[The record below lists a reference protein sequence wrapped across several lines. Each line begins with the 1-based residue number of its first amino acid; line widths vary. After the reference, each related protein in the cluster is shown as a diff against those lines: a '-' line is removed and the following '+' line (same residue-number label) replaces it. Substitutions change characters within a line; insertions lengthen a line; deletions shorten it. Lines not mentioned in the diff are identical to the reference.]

1 MTDQLP
7 LSEVII
13 TAKQKL
19 SSASACLN
27 DSAAFNAAIAEFDMW
42 LSKHKE
48 LISASAPA
56 QVNESQEI
64 NQLIHQLTR
73 LELQARY
80 NISLVSDMQGYI
92 HGQLDDTTTPHTP
105 YRR

>member
-1 MTDQLP
+1 MTEQLP
-7 LSEVII
+7 LSEVIV

-42 LSKHKE
+42 LSKHRE

-56 QVNESQEI
+56 QMHEREEI
-64 NQLIHQLTR
+64 NQLIRQVTR

-80 NISLVSDMQGYI
+80 NMSLVSDMQGYI
-92 HGQLDDTTTPHTP
+92 HGQLEDTTTPHTP

>member
-1 MTDQLP
+1 MTVQLP
-7 LSEVII
+7 LSEVIV

-19 SSASACLN
+19 SSVSACLN
-27 DSAAFNAAIAEFDMW
+27 DSAAFYAAVAEFDNW

-48 LISASAPA
+48 LISTSAPG
-56 QVNESQEI
+56 QVNEREEI
-64 NQLIHQLTR
+64 RQLIHQVTR

-92 HGQLDDTTTPHTP
+92 HGQLEDTTTPPTP
-105 YRR
+105 YYR

>member
-1 MTDQLP
+1 MTEQLP
-7 LSEVII
+7 LSEVIF

-27 DSAAFNAAIAEFDMW
+27 DSAAFNAAIAEFDIW

-48 LISASAPA
+48 LISASALG
-56 QVNESQEI
+56 QINEREEI
-64 NQLIHQLTR
+64 NQLIHQVTR
-73 LELQARY
+73 LELQAHY
-80 NISLVSDMQGYI
+80 NISLVSDMQSYI
-92 HGQLDDTTTPHTP
+92 HGQLEDTTIPHTP

>member
-7 LSEVII
+7 LSEVIV

-19 SSASACLN
+19 SSVSDCLN
-27 DSAAFNAAIAEFDMW
+27 NSAAFHAAIAEFDKW

-48 LISASAPA
+48 LISASAPG
-56 QVNESQEI
+56 QVNEREEI
-64 NQLIHQLTR
+64 NQLIHQVTR

-92 HGQLDDTTTPHTP
+92 HGQLEHTTISLSP
-105 YRR
+105 YIR

>member
-1 MTDQLP
+1 MIVQLP
-7 LSEVII
+7 LSEVIA
-13 TAKQKL
+13 TAKEKL

-27 DSAAFNAAIAEFDMW
+27 DSSAFSSAIAEFDSW
-42 LSKHKE
+42 LSEHKE
-48 LISASAPA
+48 LISAPVPE
-56 QVNESQEI
+56 QVNELEEI
-64 NQLIHQLTR
+64 SQLIHQVTR

-92 HGQLDDTTTPHTP
+92 HGQLEDTITPHTP

>member
-1 MTDQLP
+1 MTVQLP
-7 LSEVII
+7 LSEVIS
-13 TAKQKL
+13 TAKEKL

-27 DSAAFNAAIAEFDMW
+27 DSSAFSSAIAEFDSW
-42 LSKHKE
+42 LSEHKE
-48 LISASAPA
+48 LISAPAPE
-56 QVNESQEI
+56 QVNELEEI
-64 NQLIHQLTR
+64 SQLIHQVTR

-92 HGQLDDTTTPHTP
+92 HGQLENTTTPHAT

>member
-7 LSEVII
+7 LSEVIL

-27 DSAAFNAAIAEFDMW
+27 DSSAFNAAIAEFDMW

-48 LISASAPA
+48 LISASAPG
-56 QVNESQEI
+56 QVNEREEI
-64 NQLIHQLTR
+64 NQLIHQVTR

-80 NISLVSDMQGYI
+80 NISLVSDMRGYI
-92 HGQLDDTTTPHTP
+92 HSQLEDTTTPHTP

>member
-1 MTDQLP
+1 MTEQLP
-7 LSEVII
+7 LSEVIS

-27 DSAAFNAAIAEFDMW
+27 DSVAFNAAIAEFDMW
-42 LSKHKE
+42 LSKHKA
-48 LISASAPA
+48 LISACALG
-56 QVNESQEI
+56 QTNEREEI
-64 NQLIHQLTR
+64 NQLIHQVTR

-92 HGQLDDTTTPHTP
+92 HGQLEDATTPHTP

>member
-1 MTDQLP
+1 MTEQLP
-7 LSEVII
+7 LSEVIA

-19 SSASACLN
+19 SSVSACLN
-27 DSAAFNAAIAEFDMW
+27 DSSAFNAAIAEFDIW

-48 LISASAPA
+48 LISASAPG
-56 QVNESQEI
+56 QVSEREEI
-64 NQLIHQLTR
+64 NQLIHQVTR

-92 HGQLDDTTTPHTP
+92 HGQLEDTTIPHTP

>member
-7 LSEVII
+7 LSEVIF

-19 SSASACLN
+19 SRVSACLN
-27 DSAAFNAAIAEFDMW
+27 DSAAFYAAITEFDMW
-42 LSKHKE
+42 LSKQKE
-48 LISASAPA
+48 LISASAPG
-56 QVNESQEI
+56 QMNEREEI
-64 NQLIHQLTR
+64 NQLIHQVTR

-92 HGQLDDTTTPHTP
+92 RGQLEDTTTPFTP
-105 YRR
+105 YGR

>member
-7 LSEVII
+7 LSEVLL

-19 SSASACLN
+19 SRASACLN
-27 DSAAFNAAIAEFDMW
+27 DSTAFNAAIAEFDMW
-42 LSKHKE
+42 LSEHKG
-48 LISASAPA
+48 LISASAPG
-56 QVNESQEI
+56 QVNEREEI
-64 NQLIHQLTR
+64 NQLIHQVTR

-92 HGQLDDTTTPHTP
+92 HGQLEDTTNPHTP

>member
-1 MTDQLP
+1 MTVQLP
-7 LSEVII
+7 LFEVIL

-42 LSKHKE
+42 LSKHKDI
-48 LISASAPA
+48 ISASVPG
-56 QVNESQEI
+56 QVNESEEI
-64 NQLIHQLTR
+64 NQLIKQMTR
-73 LELQARY
+73 LELQARF

-92 HGQLDDTTTPHTP
+92 HGQLEDTTPINTP
-105 YRR
+105 YHR

>member
-1 MTDQLP
+1 MTEQLP
-7 LSEVII
+7 LSEVIF

-27 DSAAFNAAIAEFDMW
+27 DSTAFNAAIAEFDMW

-48 LISASAPA
+48 LISASASG
-56 QVNESQEI
+56 QVNEREEI
-64 NQLIHQLTR
+64 NQLIHQMTR

-80 NISLVSDMQGYI
+80 NISLVSEMQSYI
-92 HGQLDDTTTPHTP
+92 HGQLEDTTTAHTSY
-105 YRR
+105 YR

>member
-1 MTDQLP
+1 MTEQLP
-7 LSEVII
+7 LSEVIS

-27 DSAAFNAAIAEFDMW
+27 DSSAFKDAIAEFDMW
-42 LSKHKE
+42 LSEHKA
-48 LISASAPA
+48 LISASAPG
-56 QVNESQEI
+56 QMNEREEI
-64 NQLIHQLTR
+64 NQLIHQVTR
-73 LELQARY
+73 LELQARH

-92 HGQLDDTTTPHTP
+92 HGQLEDTTNPHTP

>member
-1 MTDQLP
+1 MTEQLP
-7 LSEVII
+7 LSEVIV

-27 DSAAFNAAIAEFDMW
+27 DSVAFNAAIAEFDMW
-42 LSKHKE
+42 LSKHKA
-48 LISASAPA
+48 LISACAPG
-56 QVNESQEI
+56 QVNEREEI
-64 NQLIHQLTR
+64 NQLIHQVTR

-92 HGQLDDTTTPHTP
+92 RGQLEDTTPPHTP
-105 YRR
+105 YGR

>member
-48 LISASAPA
+48 LISASAQG
-56 QVNESQEI
+56 QVNEREEI
-64 NQLIHQLTR
+64 NQLIHQMTR

-80 NISLVSDMQGYI
+80 NMSLVSDMQGYI
-92 HGQLDDTTTPHTP
+92 HGQLGDTTTPHTP

>member
-1 MTDQLP
+1 MTEQLP
-7 LSEVII
+7 LSEVIC

-27 DSAAFNAAIAEFDMW
+27 DSAAFNAAIAEFDIW
-42 LSKHKE
+42 LSKHKA
-48 LISASAPA
+48 LISASASG
-56 QVNESQEI
+56 QMNEREEI
-64 NQLIHQLTR
+64 NQLIHQVTR
-73 LELQARY
+73 LELQARH

-92 HGQLDDTTTPHTP
+92 HGQLEDATTPHTP

>member
-1 MTDQLP
+1 MTAQLP
-7 LSEVII
+7 LSEVIL

-27 DSAAFNAAIAEFDMW
+27 DSSAFNAAITEFDRW

-48 LISASAPA
+48 LISAFAPE
-56 QVNESQEI
+56 QVNEREEI
-64 NQLIHQLTR
+64 NQLIHQMTR
-73 LELQARY
+73 LELQAHY

-92 HGQLDDTTTPHTP
+92 HGQLEDTTTPHTP

>member
-7 LSEVII
+7 LSEVIN

-27 DSAAFNAAIAEFDMW
+27 DSSAFNAAIAEFDIW

-48 LISASAPA
+48 LISASAPRR
-56 QVNESQEI
+56 VNEREEI
-64 NQLIHQLTR
+64 NQLIHQVTR

-80 NISLVSDMQGYI
+80 NISLVSDMQGYV
-92 HGQLDDTTTPHTP
+92 HGQLEDTTTPHNP

>member
-7 LSEVII
+7 LSEVIA
-13 TAKQKL
+13 TAKKKL

-27 DSAAFNAAIAEFDMW
+27 DSSAFHAAIAEFDMW

-48 LISASAPA
+48 LISASAPG
-56 QVNESQEI
+56 QVNEREEI
-64 NQLIHQLTR
+64 NRLIHQVTR

-92 HGQLDDTTTPHTP
+92 HGQLEHTTISLSP
-105 YRR
+105 YIR

>member
-1 MTDQLP
+1 MTEQLP
-7 LSEVII
+7 LSEVIY

-48 LISASAPA
+48 LISASAQG
-56 QVNESQEI
+56 QVNEREEI
-64 NQLIHQLTR
+64 NQLIHQMTR

-80 NISLVSDMQGYI
+80 NMSLVSDMQGYI
-92 HGQLDDTTTPHTP
+92 HGQLGDTTTPHTP

>member
-7 LSEVII
+7 LSEVIS

-19 SSASACLN
+19 SSVSACLN
-27 DSAAFNAAIAEFDMW
+27 DSAAFNAAIAEFDKW
-42 LSKHKE
+42 LSKHKA
-48 LISASAPA
+48 LISASASG
-56 QVNESQEI
+56 QMNEREEI
-64 NQLIHQLTR
+64 NQLIHQVTR

-80 NISLVSDMQGYI
+80 NISLVSDMQVYI
-92 HGQLDDTTTPHTP
+92 HGQLEDTTTSHNP

>member
-1 MTDQLP
+1 MTEQLP
-7 LSEVII
+7 LSEVIF
-13 TAKQKL
+13 TAKKNL

-27 DSAAFNAAIAEFDMW
+27 DSTAFNAAIAEFDIW
-42 LSKHKE
+42 LSKHKA
-48 LISASAPA
+48 LISTYAPG
-56 QVNESQEI
+56 QINEREEI
-64 NQLIHQLTR
+64 NQLIHQVTR

>member
-7 LSEVII
+7 LSEVIN

-27 DSAAFNAAIAEFDMW
+27 DSAAFNAAIAEFDTW
-42 LSKHKE
+42 LSKHKA
-48 LISASAPA
+48 LISASAPG
-56 QVNESQEI
+56 QVNEREEI
-64 NQLIHQLTR
+64 NQLIHQVTR

-92 HGQLDDTTTPHTP
+92 HGQLEDTTTPHIP

>member
-1 MTDQLP
+1 M
-7 LSEVII
+7 V
-13 TAKQKL
+13 
-19 SSASACLN
+19 ASACLN

-42 LSKHKE
+42 LSEHKE
-48 LISASAPA
+48 LISASAQG
-56 QVNESQEI
+56 QVNEREEI
-64 NQLIHQLTR
+64 NQLIHLVTR

-92 HGQLDDTTTPHTP
+92 HGQLEDTTTPHTS

>member
-1 MTDQLP
+1 MTVKLP

-13 TAKQKL
+13 TAKEKL

-27 DSAAFNAAIAEFDMW
+27 DSSAFSSAIAEFDMW

-48 LISASAPA
+48 LISASAPV
-56 QVNESQEI
+56 QVNEREEI
-64 NQLIHQLTR
+64 NRLIHQVTR

-92 HGQLDDTTTPHTP
+92 HGQLEDNTNPHTP

>member
-7 LSEVII
+7 LSEVIA

-48 LISASAPA
+48 FISASAPG
-56 QVNESQEI
+56 QMSEREEI
-64 NQLIHQLTR
+64 NQLIHQVTR

-92 HGQLDDTTTPHTP
+92 HGQLEDTTIPYNP

>member
-1 MTDQLP
+1 MTVQLP
-7 LSEVII
+7 LSEVIV

-27 DSAAFNAAIAEFDMW
+27 DSTAFNAAITEFDIW
-42 LSKHKE
+42 LSKQKE
-48 LISASAPA
+48 LISASAPG
-56 QVNESQEI
+56 QVHEREEI
-64 NQLIHQLTR
+64 NQLIHQMTR

-92 HGQLDDTTTPHTP
+92 HGQLEDTTTP
-105 YRR
+105 YSR

>member
-7 LSEVII
+7 LSEVIV

-19 SSASACLN
+19 SSVSACLN
-27 DSAAFNAAIAEFDMW
+27 DSAAFHAAIAEFDKW

-48 LISASAPA
+48 IISASALG
-56 QVNESQEI
+56 QVNEREEI
-64 NQLIHQLTR
+64 HQLIHQVTR
-73 LELQARY
+73 LEIQARY

-92 HGQLDDTTTPHTP
+92 HGQLEDTTTPHTP
-105 YRR
+105 YPR

>member
-7 LSEVII
+7 LSEVIL

-27 DSAAFNAAIAEFDMW
+27 DSAAFNAAITEFDMW

-48 LISASAPA
+48 LISASAPGH
-56 QVNESQEI
+56 VNEREEI
-64 NQLIHQLTR
+64 NQLIHQVTR

-80 NISLVSDMQGYI
+80 NISLMSDMQGYI
-92 HGQLDDTTTPHTP
+92 QGQLEDTTTPHTL

>member
-1 MTDQLP
+1 MTVKLP
-7 LSEVII
+7 LSEVIF

-27 DSAAFNAAIAEFDMW
+27 DSAAFNVAITEFDMW

-48 LISASAPA
+48 LISASTPG
-56 QVNESQEI
+56 QVNEREEI
-64 NQLIHQLTR
+64 KQLIHQVTR

-92 HGQLDDTTTPHTP
+92 HGQLENTTTPHTP